1 MDEEGE
7 RGGGGDSDQEG
18 GEGWMGMRT
27 MVVPGLCSGTAV
39 LGGVNE
45 KDGEG
50 SIGD

>member
-1 MDEEGE
+1 MRRVKGVGVEIAT
-7 RGGGGDSDQEG
+7 RRVVK
-18 GEGWMGMRT
+18 GWMGMRT

-50 SIGD
+50 SMGD